1 MKKTLFEDALILKV
15 VQSGRFLVRR
25 LPFRASLAFARA
37 VGRLVFIFSRR
48 GGIAYRNLKMALG
61 DELSPRKLKIIARRS
76 FENLA
81 MNAVDLLRV
90 PDMDLK
96 YIEEHFTIEGREK
109 FEPHIRQK
117 RGVIFLT
124 GHFGSWELLNIAAS
138 LLGMPLVALA
148 RLQKHPRSD
157 AYLNHL
163 RESKGSQI
171 IYKGIMIRQIL
182 KSLHEGKIVAI
193 LSDQDGGKKGRFVHL
208 FDRLSSTPPGV
219 AAFSLRTDAPIF
231 PVFIFRQKGEKHR
244 IEVGDALKMPDT
256 NATPDEAETFILQ
269 QFADTLESKIRRSPD
284 QWLWGHRRWK
294 SSPDKRV
301 LVLSDGRAGH
311 VHQSMAVVEAMQRR
325 RAKEGY
331 GDRIF
336 CEELVIQFKN
346 SFMRTLLR
354 TFSIVCRGHIPL
366 RTQWLKA
373 ALTRES
379 YKRMRRVY
387 ADVVISCGSSLQDVN
402 IWIKHENKAKS
413 VLIMKPS
420 VSQELFDA
428 IILPKHDKMVS
439 SERVFV
445 TEGALSAI
453 RQEDL
458 SRESQKLSSE
468 LVLERYSMK
477 IGLLV
482 GGDTTKIQFQPAL
495 FEKWMQSLQQFCLQQ
510 RAGVIATSSRRT
522 PTWAEQV
529 MKNHFLDKAVCPY
542 LIIANEANREGGVSA
557 ILGLCDWVI
566 VTGESMSMIS
576 EAVMS
581 GKPVLVANPWSQEV
595 SVKPKYEQYLD
606 RLEKDGKIVRVLL
619 EQFSAQMK
627 AASEKMGEPDMDFR
641 HRQDAVLQNAL
652 QRIL

>member
-1 MKKTLFEDALILKV
+1 MKKTLFEDALILKFIRT
-15 VQSGRFLVRR
+15 GRFLVRR
-25 LPFRASLAFARA
+25 LPFKFSLAFARV
-37 VGRLVFIFSRR
+37 VGRLVFTFSKR

-61 DELSPRKLKIIARRS
+61 DELSPRKLKVIARRS

-81 MNAVDLLRV
+81 MNGVDLLRV

-109 FEPHIRQK
+109 FESYIRQNK
-117 RGVIFLT
+117 GVIFLT

-157 AYLNHL
+157 AYLNQL

-182 KSLHEGKIVAI
+182 KSLREGKIVAI

-244 IEVGDALKMPDT
+244 IEVGDALKMPDEKV
-256 NATPDEAETFILQ
+256 TPDEAESFILQ
-269 QFADTLESKIRRSPD
+269 QFADTLEAKIRKSPD

-301 LVLSDGRAGH
+301 VVLSDGRAGH
-311 VHQSMAVVEAMQRR
+311 LHQSMAVVEAMRRR
-325 RAKEGY
+325 RAQDGV

-336 CEELVIQFKN
+336 CEELVIQYKN
-346 SFMRTLLR
+346 SFMRSLMR
-354 TFSIVCRGHIPL
+354 AVSIVTRGQLPF
-366 RTQWLKA
+366 RTLWLKA
-373 ALTRES
+373 ALTRVS

-402 IWIKHENKAKS
+402 IWIKKENKAKS

-420 VSQELFDA
+420 VSQDLFDA
-428 IILPKHDKMVS
+428 IILPQHDKVLS
-439 SERVFV
+439 GERIFV

-458 SRESQKLSSE
+458 SKESQKLNSE
-468 LVLERYSMK
+468 LVLDRYSMK

-495 FEKWMQSLQQFCLQQ
+495 FEKWMQSLQQFCVQKS
-510 RAGVIATSSRRT
+510 AAVIATSSRRT
-522 PTWAEQV
+522 PIWAEQV

-566 VTGESMSMIS
+566 VTGESMSMVS
-576 EAVMS
+576 EAVMA
-581 GKPVLVANPWSQEV
+581 GKPVLVVNPWSQEA

-619 EQFSAQMK
+619 EQFSSQMMS
-627 AASEKMGEPDMDFR
+627 ASQKIGDPDLDYR
-641 HRQDAVLQNAL
+641 HRQDAVLENAL

>member
-1 MKKTLFEDALILKV
+1 MKKTLFEDALILKFIQV
-15 VQSGRFLVRR
+15 GRFLVRR
-25 LPFRASLAFARA
+25 LPFKLSLAFAR
-37 VGRLVFIFSRR
+37 VMGRVVFASSKR

-61 DELSPRKLKIIARRS
+61 DEMPPRMLKKIALRS

-90 PDMDLK
+90 PDMDRK

-109 FEPHIRQK
+109 FESYVQQNK
-117 RGVIFLT
+117 GVIFLT
-124 GHFGSWELLNIAAS
+124 GHFGSWELLNIASS
-138 LLGMPLVALA
+138 LVGMPLVALA

-157 AYLNHL
+157 AYLNQL

-182 KSLHEGKIVAI
+182 KSLKEGKAVAI
-193 LSDQDGGKKGRFVHL
+193 LSDQDGGKKGRFVYL

-244 IEVGDALKMPDT
+244 IEVGDALKMPAA
-256 NATPDEAETFILQ
+256 NATADEAESFILQ
-269 QFADTLESKIRRSPD
+269 QFADTLEDKIRKSPD

-301 LVLSDGRAGH
+301 VVLSDGRAGH
-311 VHQSMAVVEAMQRR
+311 VHQSMAVVEAMRRR
-325 RAKEGY
+325 RAKDGV

-336 CEELVIQFKN
+336 CEELVIQYKN
-346 SFMRTLLR
+346 SFMRSLLR
-354 TFSIVCRGHIPL
+354 VASIATRGHLPF
-366 RTQWLKA
+366 RTRWLKA

-402 IWIKHENKAKS
+402 VWLKKENSAKS

-420 VSQELFDA
+420 VSQKLFDA
-428 IILPKHDKMVS
+428 IILPKHDKVLS
-439 SERVFV
+439 GERIFV
-445 TEGALSAI
+445 TDGALSAI

-458 SRESQKLSSE
+458 SKEAQKLGAE
-468 LVLERYSMK
+468 LVLDRYSMK

-482 GGDTTKIQFQPAL
+482 GGDTSKIQFQPAL
-495 FEKWMQSLQQFCLQQ
+495 FEKWMQSLQQFCIQ
-510 RAGVIATSSRRT
+510 RKAAVIATSSRRT

-542 LIIANEANREGGVSA
+542 LIVANEANREGGVSA

-576 EAVMS
+576 EAVMA
-581 GKPVLVANPWSQEV
+581 GKPVLVVSPWLREV

-606 RLEKDGKIVRVLL
+606 RLEQDGKIVRVLL
-619 EQFSAQMK
+619 EQFSAQMT
-627 AASEKMGEPDMDFR
+627 AASEKMGDLDMDYR
-641 HRQDAVLQNAL
+641 HRQDEVLQSAL